1 MSPGQKIKTET
12 EMPPCSCRQP
22 GSPLDSGTG
31 EILQEGKCS
40 PEDRDP
46 AGDLSPSSGG
56 VFISWSDVELT
67 L

>member
-12 EMPPCSCRQP
+12 EMPPCSCRQL

-40 PEDRDP
+40 PEDRDTQVTSLRALAVSSL
-46 AGDLSPSSGG
+46 AGPM
-56 VFISWSDVELT
+56 
-67 L
+67 